1 MRLNVYMYPNEDG
14 AHGIAEQ
21 KHPVRLGLP
30 VRMEPKWQADASC
43 ETGVASEDGA
53 QMAGRCIL

>member
-1 MRLNVYMYPNEDG
+1 MRLNIYMYPSEDG
-14 AHGIAEQ
+14 AHGMTEQ

-43 ETGVASEDGA
+43 ETG
-53 QMAGRCIL
+53 MW